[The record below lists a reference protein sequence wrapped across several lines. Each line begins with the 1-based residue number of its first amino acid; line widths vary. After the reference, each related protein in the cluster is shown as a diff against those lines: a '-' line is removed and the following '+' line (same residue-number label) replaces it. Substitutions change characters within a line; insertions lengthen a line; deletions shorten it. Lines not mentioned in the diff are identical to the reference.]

1 MGTQSQNQLQI
12 SESLTLVREAL
23 SHQKT
28 GRHTMSEYWKSTP
41 KYWCKHCKT
50 YVRDTKLEKTN
61 HEATPKHQGNLK
73 RFLRDLHRGHEKDEK
88 DKERSKMEVERLKGL
103 VSGGGPSSAA
113 SSSTSAFGRGPTPSA
128 PKPQVTEASRKKQLA
143 QLAEMGISIPGELR
157 SGMAMPGE
165 WQVTSERIIDP
176 ENTEKKPEALAL
188 GVRKRVVDEEEA
200 ELNEAKKRRWGSTY
214 RTHPTEDR
222 DDDLDALLSN
232 ATRKGK
238 EPATKVEV
246 KEENKQEISE
256 PQPEDCSDAKGDT
269 KPFDIAEPAE
279 VKRELSDGDTKAID
293 SLPPIEDVKQEADEQ
308 SGTGVVFKKRKAK
321 NIRQK

>member
-1 MGTQSQNQLQI
+1 
-12 SESLTLVREAL
+12 
-23 SHQKT
+23 
-28 GRHTMSEYWKSTP
+28 MSEYWKSTP

-88 DKERSKMEVERLKGL
+88 DKERSKTEVERLKGL
-103 VSGGGPSSAA
+103 VSGGGSSSAA
-113 SSSTSAFGRGPTPSA
+113 SSSSPVLGRGPTPSA
-128 PKPQVTEASRKKQLA
+128 PKPQATEASRKKQLA

-165 WQVTSERIIDP
+165 WQVTSERVIEP
-176 ENTEKKPEALAL
+176 EGTEKKPEALAL

-214 RTHPTEDR
+214 RTHPTEDG

-238 EPATKVEV
+238 ELATKVEV
-246 KEENKQEISE
+246 KEEVKQEFSE
-256 PQPEDCSDAKGDT
+256 PKSEDSSSDPKGDT
-269 KPFDIAEPAE
+269 KPFDAAEPAGI
-279 VKRELSDGDTKAID
+279 KRELSDGDTKAID
-293 SLPPIEDVKQEADEQ
+293 SLPPIEGDKQGANEQ
-308 SGTGVVFKKRKAK
+308 SGPGVIFKKRKAK

>member
-1 MGTQSQNQLQI
+1 
-12 SESLTLVREAL
+12 
-23 SHQKT
+23 
-28 GRHTMSEYWKSTP
+28 
-41 KYWCKHCKT
+41 
-50 YVRDTKLEKTN
+50 
-61 HEATPKHQGNLK
+61 
-73 RFLRDLHRGHEKDEK
+73 
-88 DKERSKMEVERLKGL
+88 
-103 VSGGGPSSAA
+103 
-113 SSSTSAFGRGPTPSA
+113 
-128 PKPQVTEASRKKQLA
+128 
-143 QLAEMGISIPGELR
+143 
-157 SGMAMPGE
+157 MPGE

-293 SLPPIEDVKQEADEQ
+293 SLPPIEDVKQEADEHGRGDQ
-308 SGTGVVFKKRKAK
+308 GGTRHQRTVIGAGFDIGDHLLQCHPAADDQAAFRIIRIGFDNPDAAAFGVFADRLRLVLG
-321 NIRQK
+321 